1 MTKSPRREERN
12 TVKWLV
18 TPVFGL
24 HSFSL
29 RQNQRSPNSSQ
40 HWSRGSTPAFWRR
53 CRLQWSTRLHPLI
66 MWCHLGKPSKG
77 KACRPMWI
85 QATRGSGDTERGC
98 ACNRSSTGFCYFF
111 QLRTSACWHKHQRSI
126 TLWFKHWTPCKVAD
140 STFTDK
146 SLWRS
151 NSLSGQQGT
160 RTKGQN

>member
-1 MTKSPRREERN
+1 MTTSHRREERN

-24 HSFSL
+24 HIFSL

-40 HWSRGSTPAFWRR
+40 HGSRGCTPAFRR
-53 CRLQWSTRLHPLI
+53 RRRLHGPWDYTLSQCGVT
-66 MWCHLGKPSKG
+66 WESLP
-77 KACRPMWI
+77 KAKTADPCGF
-85 QATRGSGDTERGC
+85 RGSGDTERGC

-111 QLRTSACWHKHQRSI
+111 KLRTSACWHKHQRSI
-126 TLWFKHWTPCKVAD
+126 TLWFKHWKPWKVAD

-151 NSLSGQQGT
+151 NSLTGQ
-160 RTKGQN
+160 